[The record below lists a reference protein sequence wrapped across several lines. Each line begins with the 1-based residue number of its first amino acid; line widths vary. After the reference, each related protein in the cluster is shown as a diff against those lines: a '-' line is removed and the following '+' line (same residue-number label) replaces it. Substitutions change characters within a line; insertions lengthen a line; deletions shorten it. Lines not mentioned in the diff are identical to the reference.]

1 MAKKAGNIWIE
12 YVFQIKDHDDKKFRV
27 VLDKNTLIA
36 KSPAGSTEQDWTRL
50 NFAKCEICPLSSR
63 QVRNCPIAYNISG
76 LATEFSQFYSI
87 HESLI
92 TVNVAERS
100 YVKKDTVQQGLRSI
114 LGIYLATSGCP
125 HMEILKPMARFHLPF
140 ASVEETIYRHSCNF
154 LLGQFFEF
162 LDKGQ
167 MELNMQKLIDKYD
180 DINVVNTGICNRIER
195 ITAGDANKNA
205 LIILNVIGLMLKME
219 LEGNLKSLKYLFKKS
234 RKTGANFKK
243 KSKNK

>member
-1 MAKKAGNIWIE
+1 MTKRVENIWIE

-27 VLDKNTLIA
+27 ILDKETLIA
-36 KSPAGSTEQDWTRL
+36 KHPEGSSEQEWTRL
-50 NFAKCEICPLSSR
+50 DFEKCEICPLSSKKI
-63 QVRNCPIAYNISG
+63 RNCPIAFNISG
-76 LATEFSQFYSI
+76 LAKEFSDFFSI

-100 YVKKDTVQQGLRSI
+100 YSKKDTVQQGLRSI

-154 LLGQFFEF
+154 LLGEFFEF
-162 LDKGQ
+162 YEKGNI
-167 MELNMQKLIDKYD
+167 ELNMQKLIDKYD
-180 DINVVNTGICNRIER
+180 DINIVNTGICNRIEK

-219 LEGNLKSLKYLFKKS
+219 LEGNLKSLKYLFKNSDVKPKK
-234 RKTGANFKK
+234 RKK
-243 KSKNK
+243 